1 MTARQ
6 VGAWVPWGIAAIYG
20 LLLTIPATRAL
31 AYDLQR
37 ENGPVELVTFLL
49 LAAAGLL
56 SFRVAI
62 RVDARLPRFLT
73 AIAGVVLLFVAG
85 EEVAWGQHF
94 LGEPLSASWAD
105 ANRQGETTI
114 HNLAPFQGKSELIYL
129 VIALVGLVS
138 RRPAI
143 ARRLEPA
150 HVSKV
155 LVPGLLLVVLYALT
169 EIATVFLPTP
179 HLIQEGMPGL
189 AEVIEMITGLLAL
202 MWAIS
207 VQRRLCR
214 AAV

>member
-1 MTARQ
+1 M
-6 VGAWVPWGIAAIYG
+6 
-20 LLLTIPATRAL
+20 
-31 AYDLQR
+31 
-37 ENGPVELVTFLL
+37 
-49 LAAAGLL
+49 
-56 SFRVAI
+56 
-62 RVDARLPRFLT
+62 
-73 AIAGVVLLFVAG
+73 
-85 EEVAWGQHF
+85 
-94 LGEPLSASWAD
+94 
-105 ANRQGETTI
+105 
-114 HNLAPFQGKSELIYL
+114 
-129 VIALVGLVS
+129 IALVGLVS
-138 RRPAI
+138 RRQAI